1 MTLRA
6 RGARKCRNNS
16 PRPKEEGTITV
27 CPEAGRERRLIHGHL
42 GAPVRAAG
50 NRERRA
56 AAAGSRA
63 FIKDAERRFAAI
75 PHIRPGHADLAARGT
90 CPADPRRALTSREGS
105 AMAERFVGIDVALRE
120 HRIAVLD
127 RDGEAVGQSFTIAAS
142 QDGVATLLRTLAA
155 RGATAVQ
162 TLIGLEAS
170 GHLWENLEAALVSAG
185 YRVLVLNPL
194 QTRRYRD
201 VVRRKAKT
209 DDIDAHVIAG
219 LLRSGAAQASY
230 VPDEQI
236 QSLRELA
243 RLPARLMD
251 DRQNYLRQL
260 IAQLDVVLPEHRTA
274 LGDLLSARARGIL
287 AQFPTA
293 QHLAQASPRA
303 IRRAAHD
310 AGTRGFSLDEA
321 TAVRAA
327 ARSSLYSGKA
337 AGARA
342 HVVRTLVSQ
351 LERLTTAIEDVD
363 RAATT
368 LLPPSA
374 PGTGPSDA
382 ELLQTV
388 PGIGPHT
395 AATLLGELGAL
406 TRFTDARALVA
417 YVGFYPVISE
427 SGERA
432 ATPRLSPVGSPIA
445 RHALY
450 LPAAN
455 AVRRSAEWRTLYLR
469 KKAQGKHAKQALIV
483 VAVKL
488 LHTVYAML
496 KHRQPFNAS
505 RLLVAPAT
513 LRA

>member
-6 RGARKCRNNS
+6 KGARKRRGSS
-16 PRPKEEGTITV
+16 PRRKEEGTVKV
-27 CPEAGRERRLIHGHL
+27 CPEAGRERRLIYGHL
-42 GAPVRAAG
+42 GAPARAAV

-56 AAAGSRA
+56 PAAGSRA
-63 FIKDAERRFAAI
+63 FIKDAGRRFAAI

-90 CPADPRRALTSREGS
+90 CPADPRRAPTSREGS
-105 AMAERFVGIDVALRE
+105 AMVDRFVGIDVALRE

-142 QDGVATLLRTLAA
+142 TDGVATLLRTLDARAVTAA
-155 RGATAVQ
+155 Q

-170 GHLWENLEAALVSAG
+170 GHLWENLEAALVGAG
-185 YRVLVLNPL
+185 YRVIVLNPL

-243 RLPARLMD
+243 RLRARLMA
-251 DRQNYLRQL
+251 DRQDYLRQL
-260 IAQLDVVLPEHRTA
+260 VAQLDVVLPEHRTV
-274 LGDLLSARARGIL
+274 LGDLLTARARGIL

-293 QHLAQASPRA
+293 QHLAPANPRA
-303 IRRAAHD
+303 IRRAAED
-310 AGTRGFSLDEA
+310 AGARGFSLDE
-321 TAVRAA
+321 
-327 ARSSLYSGKA
+327 
-337 AGARA
+337 
-342 HVVRTLVSQ
+342 
-351 LERLTTAIEDVD
+351 VD
-363 RAATT
+363 RAATA

-374 PGTGPSDA
+374 PDTGPSDA
-382 ELLQTV
+382 ELLQTI
-388 PGIGPHT
+388 PGIGPQT
-395 AATLLGELGAL
+395 AATLLGELGAF

-417 YVGFYPVISE
+417 YVGFYPVINQ
-427 SGERA
+427 SGDRA
-432 ATPRLSPVGSPIA
+432 ATPRLSRVGSRIA
-445 RHALY
+445 RHSLY
-450 LPAAN
+450 LAAVN
-455 AVRRSAEWRTLYLR
+455 AVRRSAEWRTIYLR
-469 KKAQGKHAKQALIV
+469 KKAQGKTAKQSLVV

-488 LHTVYAML
+488 LHAVYAML
-496 KHRQPFNAS
+496 KHRQPYNPS

-513 LRA
+513 IGS